1 MKVLDPG
8 HLYEVPNLEAEGTQQ
23 IRFIK
28 RNSDMVQRDE
38 EYAGTNTQEVIRV
51 LIDRTKYLNTV
62 GYCEETA
69 NAVSWLQMALYE
81 YEARAWRRKQQKLNK
96 RAKPQAETDGL
107 NAYRD
112 AYRDVP
118 FTSVGIEDLPTGPDG
133 HVIVDPDVEHER
145 SV

>member
-8 HLYEVPNLEAEGTQQ
+8 HLYEVPNLEAKGKQR
-23 IRFIK
+23 IRFMK

-51 LIDRTKYLNTV
+51 LIDRTKFLNEV
-62 GYCEETA
+62 GYSEETA
-69 NAVSWLQMALYE
+69 NAVDWLRMALYE

-96 RAKPQAETDGL
+96 RAQPQAKTDGL
-107 NAYRD
+107 TAHRD

-118 FTSVGIEDLPTGPDG
+118 FTSNGIEHLPTGPDG
-133 HVIVDPDVEHER
+133 HVIVKKR
-145 SV
+145 RKQ